1 MKKLSTIVR
10 AAVVGACA
18 SLALGACAAPD
29 RTGQSGSADNSDVT
43 IGLTYIPNIQF
54 APVYVADAQGT
65 YNDAGISTTIRHH
78 GSHEGFFTA
87 LLAGEEDV
95 VIASGDEAAVA
106 ASQGLDIV
114 SIGQYYASYPGT
126 VIVPAD
132 SPINTLADLAG
143 KTVGIPGEHG
153 ANYYA
158 TRAALQEAGLAESDV
173 TISPIGYTQ
182 QAALASGQVDAV
194 VGFTNNDS
202 VQMRLAGLD
211 IREISLDPS
220 STPLVSA
227 SIITTHKWAQEHPE
241 QARAVV
247 SATTQAMNAIAA
259 DPQIAIDATKP
270 WDTSLTDEATLTS
283 ARAVLTATV
292 PLWIG
297 ESGHATGT
305 QDEATWARMISF
317 LESLGELQGRVDPS
331 SVVTNDYAVAD
342 ANADSSSR
350 S

>member
-1 MKKLSTIVR
+1 MKLSTIVR
-10 AAVVGACA
+10 AAVGACA
-18 SLALGACAAPD
+18 SLVLAACTSGDKAA
-29 RTGQSGSADNSDVT
+29 QSGTDGNSEVT

-54 APVYVADAQGT
+54 SPVYVADAQGT
-65 YNDAGISTTIRHH
+65 YTDNGIVPTIRHH

-114 SIGQYYASYPGT
+114 SIGQYYASYPGA
-126 VIVPAD
+126 VIVPESSD
-132 SPINTLADLAG
+132 IHSLADLKG

-158 TRAALQEAGLAESDV
+158 TRAAMQEAGLSESDV

-194 VGFTNNDS
+194 VGFTNNDA
-202 VQMRLAGLD
+202 VQMRLAGLQ
-211 IREISLDPS
+211 IREITLNPT

-227 SIITTHKWAQEHPE
+227 SFITTHKWAQEHPE

-247 SATTQAMNAIAA
+247 AATTKAMNDIAA
-259 DPQIAIDATKP
+259 APQIALDATKQ
-270 WDTSLTDEATLTS
+270 WDTSLTDEATLS
-283 ARAVLTATV
+283 AANAVLAATV
-292 PLWIG
+292 PLWLG
-297 ESGHATGT
+297 DTGTATGA
-305 QDEATWARMISF
+305 QDLATWAQMVTF
-317 LESLGELQGRVDPS
+317 LDSLGELEGSVDATTL
-331 SVVTNDYAVAD
+331 VTNDYAGAAD
-342 ANADSSSR
+342 TASSQS
-350 S
+350 

>member
-1 MKKLSTIVR
+1 MKLSTIVR
-10 AAVVGACA
+10 AAVVGACT
-18 SLALGACAAPD
+18 SLVLAACTPGDKAA
-29 RTGQSGSADNSDVT
+29 QSGTDGDSEVT

-54 APVYVADAQGT
+54 SPVYVADAQGT
-65 YNDAGISTTIRHH
+65 YADNGIVPTIRHH

-114 SIGQYYASYPGT
+114 SIGQYYASYPGA
-126 VIVPAD
+126 VIVPED
-132 SPINTLADLAG
+132 SDIHSLADLKG

-158 TRAALQEAGLAESDV
+158 TRAAMQEAGLSESDV

-194 VGFTNNDS
+194 VGFTNNDA
-202 VQMRLAGLD
+202 VQ
-211 IREISLDPS
+211 IREITLNPT

-227 SIITTHKWAQEHPE
+227 SFITTHKWAHEHPE

-247 SATTQAMNAIAA
+247 AATTKAMNDIAA
-259 DPQIAIDATKP
+259 APQIALDATKQ
-270 WDTSLTDEATLTS
+270 WDTSLTDEATLS
-283 ARAVLTATV
+283 AANAVLAATV
-292 PLWIG
+292 PLWLG
-297 ESGHATGT
+297 DTGTATGA
-305 QDEATWARMISF
+305 QDLATWAQMVTF
-317 LESLGELQGRVDPS
+317 LDSLGELEGSVDATTLA
-331 SVVTNDYAVAD
+331 TNDYVS
-342 ANADSSSR
+342 ANDSASPQS
-350 S
+350 

>member
-1 MKKLSTIVR
+1 MKLSTIVR

-18 SLALGACAAPD
+18 SLVLAACTSGDKAA
-29 RTGQSGSADNSDVT
+29 QSGTDGNSEVT

-54 APVYVADAQGT
+54 SPVYVADAQGT
-65 YNDAGISTTIRHH
+65 YTDNGIVPTIRHH

-114 SIGQYYASYPGT
+114 SIGQYYASYPGA
-126 VIVPAD
+126 VIVPESSD
-132 SPINTLADLAG
+132 IHSLADLKG

-158 TRAALQEAGLAESDV
+158 TRAAMQEAGLSESDV

-182 QAALASGQVDAV
+182 QAALASGQIDAV
-194 VGFTNNDS
+194 VGFTNNDA
-202 VQMRLAGLD
+202 VQMRLAGLQ
-211 IREISLDPS
+211 IREITLNPT

-227 SIITTHKWAQEHPE
+227 SFITTHKWAQEHPE

-247 SATTQAMNAIAA
+247 AATTKAMNDIAA
-259 DPQIAIDATKP
+259 APQIALDATKQ
-270 WDTSLTDEATLTS
+270 WDTSLTDEATLS
-283 ARAVLTATV
+283 AANAVLAATV
-292 PLWIG
+292 PLWLG
-297 ESGHATGT
+297 DTGTATGA
-305 QDEATWARMISF
+305 QDLATWAQMVTF
-317 LESLGELQGRVDPS
+317 LDPLGELEGSVDATTL
-331 SVVTNDYAVAD
+331 VTNDYAGAAD
-342 ANADSSSR
+342 TASSQS
-350 S
+350 

>member
-1 MKKLSTIVR
+1 MKLSTIVR

-29 RTGQSGSADNSDVT
+29 QTGQSGSADKSDVT

-132 SPINTLADLAG
+132 SAINTLADLAG

-194 VGFTNNDS
+194 VGFTNNDA
-202 VQMRLAGLD
+202 VQMRLAGLQ
-211 IREISLDPS
+211 IREITLNPT

-227 SIITTHKWAQEHPE
+227 SFITTHKWAQEHQE

-247 SATTQAMNAIAA
+247 AATTKAMNDIASA
-259 DPQIAIDATKP
+259 PQIALDATKQ
-270 WDTSLTDEATLTS
+270 WDTSLTDEATLS
-283 ARAVLTATV
+283 AANAVLAATV
-292 PLWIG
+292 PLWLG
-297 ESGHATGT
+297 DTGTATGA
-305 QDEATWARMISF
+305 QNLATWAQMVTF
-317 LESLGELQGRVDPS
+317 LDSLGELEGSVDATTLA
-331 SVVTNDYAVAD
+331 TNDYVS
-342 ANADSSSR
+342 ANDSASPQS
-350 S
+350 